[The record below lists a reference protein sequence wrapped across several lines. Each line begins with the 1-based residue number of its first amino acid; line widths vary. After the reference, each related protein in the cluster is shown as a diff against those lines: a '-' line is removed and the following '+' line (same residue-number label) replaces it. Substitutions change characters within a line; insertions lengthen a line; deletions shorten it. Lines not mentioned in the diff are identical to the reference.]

1 MSTHEDLQGVGLRP
15 TLPRV
20 EVLDFFR
27 ARAHSHFSAEEV
39 YQLVNSDA
47 GLMSLATV
55 YRALRQLVDT
65 GLLASLTI
73 GDGRAVYELND
84 GKLHDHMVCTECGEI
99 QEFFDPVI
107 EARQNAIAGQKDFLV
122 SSRQLV
128 MYGVCSA
135 CRQSGRHLSAG
146 AKEAMLRHSALASS
160 TGSDDE

>member
-27 ARAHSHFSAEEV
+27 AHAHSHFGAEEV
-39 YQLVNSDA
+39 YQLVNGDG

-65 GLLASLTI
+65 GLICTLTI
-73 GDGRAVYELND
+73 SDGRAVYELND
-84 GKLHDHMVCTECGEI
+84 GKLHDHMVCTECGGI
-99 QEFFDPVI
+99 QEFFDPII
-107 EARQNAIAGQKDFLV
+107 EARENAMATQKDFQV
-122 SSRQLV
+122 SGRQLV

-135 CRQSGRHLSAG
+135 CRQTSKPQAVKAAESARVLVSPTQH
-146 AKEAMLRHSALASS
+146 A
-160 TGSDDE
+160 DED